1 MISRTDEPIVRNIS
15 IEGTISAEN
24 PAINTDDLRDRVIT
38 INVTGGIPEVNIEKI
53 TGYVD
58 YDLGADGDL
67 SQSISLADLPD
78 FMKGEDFTLDFENP
92 YIEMTV
98 TSNVGIPVEGEIEI
112 VPVFGDAP
120 DEEAAQ
126 TISISIPA
134 AESTGMTKTYWIAAT
149 QDGMPSGYEFL
160 EANIASLLKRIPDS
174 ISLNINAHTD
184 AEQLSTIET
193 SAEYELTLGYDVVV
207 PFVFGE
213 DLDISMDYTIPG
225 ESDNTGE
232 TTGSDNELPPILGE
246 LLNMNSLSL
255 GGYVESSLPL
265 RLELSIDLL
274 DSNGEVIPTEPSV
287 MTIGEGSTDNPVQSP
302 IDLTLKLAEGADGT
316 DLTRLRMNFKVTS
329 GNMSGE
335 PVTEDS
341 YIQAVLK
348 VKVPG
353 GITID
358 LSSLGTPENT
368 DDNTGNSEN

>member
-1 MISRTDEPIVRNIS
+1 
-15 IEGTISAEN
+15 
-24 PAINTDDLRDRVIT
+24 
-38 INVTGGIPEVNIEKI
+38 
-53 TGYVD
+53 
-58 YDLGADGDL
+58 
-67 SQSISLADLPD
+67 
-78 FMKGEDFTLDFENP
+78 MKGEDFTLDFENP

-184 AEQLSTIET
+184 AEQPSTIET
-193 SAEYELTLGYDVVV
+193 SAKYELTLGYDVVV

-213 DLDISMDYTIPG
+213 DLKIKMDYTIPG
-225 ESDNTGE
+225 ESDDAGENTGE
-232 TTGSDNELPPILGE
+232 SPEESSNVLPPILGE
-246 LLNMNSLSL
+246 LLNMNALGL
-255 GGYVESSLPL
+255 GGYIESALPL
-265 RLELSIDLL
+265 QLELTMDLL
-274 DSNGEVIPTEPSV
+274 DSHDEIIRTEPIKV
-287 MTIGEGSTDNPVQSP
+287 NIAAGSAEKPVQSP
-302 IDLTLKLAEGADGT
+302 LDVVLKLSEGADGT
-316 DLTRLRMNFKVTS
+316 DLTKIRMNFEVTS

-335 PVTEDS
+335 PVTDMS

-358 LSSLGTPENT
+358 LSSLGESENNTENT
-368 DDNTGNSEN
+368 DYEN